1 MLLFWIHS
9 GAQSDFIAV
18 VQALLFLLAGGTTE
32 QCVTQFIG
40 TTFDRTVL
48 GIWDHTMFLTKPSKK
63 CLLMFLV
70 GSRFISVN
78 DSPDEDLNTFCV

>member
-40 TTFDRTVL
+40 TTFDPDCARHLGPYYVL
-48 GIWDHTMFLTKPSKK
+48 D
-63 CLLMFLV
+63 
-70 GSRFISVN
+70 
-78 DSPDEDLNTFCV
+78 